1 MIMKKVTKEIRE
13 MVQGATEIV
22 LEEKQEVDFYLI
34 KEVLEKDFKV
44 RFFNDSVLQVLVKE
58 ALDNIVYICL

>member
-1 MIMKKVTKEIRE
+1 MKKVTKEIRE
-13 MVQGATEIV
+13 KVQGATEIV
-22 LEEKQEVDFYLI
+22 LEERLEVDLYAI

-44 RFFNDSVLQVLVKE
+44 RFYNIEVLQNLVKE